1 MRKNYSMVD
10 YTTFTDIYERVTP
23 ENAWN
28 ITSDEVTVAAKL
40 DSSSLYPKLDIDAE
54 TVARIQFYWLENVGD
69 NSFAEQNEQKRTY
82 VPAVY
87 CKDIYKKFMDPESS
101 QYLQNM
107 KDELSN
113 DWICPNVTNYDLY
126 GDPQFMP
133 FQRGKSFFMIVNSCN
148 VAKVNDQRMI
158 A

>member
-40 DSSSLYPKLDIDAE
+40 DASSLYPKLNVDAE

-87 CKDIYKKFMDPESS
+87 CKDIYQKKNF
-101 QYLQNM
+101 
-107 KDELSN
+107 
-113 DWICPNVTNYDLY
+113 
-126 GDPQFMP
+126 
-133 FQRGKSFFMIVNSCN
+133 
-148 VAKVNDQRMI
+148 
-158 A
+158 